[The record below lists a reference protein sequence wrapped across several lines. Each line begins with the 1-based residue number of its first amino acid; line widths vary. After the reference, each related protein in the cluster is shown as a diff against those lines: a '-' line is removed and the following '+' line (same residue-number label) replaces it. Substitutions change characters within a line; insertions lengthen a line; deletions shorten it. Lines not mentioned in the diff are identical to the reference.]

1 MNSPVLNRDFS
12 HPADGWYQ
20 IEPKG
25 EHPNRAAGVVQV
37 IDDAAAK
44 SIVERFNQ
52 EAAAGKLRH
61 GNEMLIDHEHFSDQP
76 DKETR
81 AYGWL
86 TELQNR
92 TDGIYGRVR
101 WSKTGRE
108 AVDGGDYRFFSTEY
122 DAKDCVECR
131 VASGERETDA
141 ELGKN
146 PSLVTRHSSLPP
158 VRPMRLDGLTLTNM
172 NNNRGQKPIT
182 NRGSSGTGVSPVSP
196 QIDSRGQDVRAIK
209 NGAPVLNS
217 TNHSNTIIQNQKN
230 NMNTVAIKLG
240 FAADVS
246 EEIILAEVSRLLNR
260 VTEMIPHEEEN
271 KSLRERLGAIDGEQ
285 VHTLLDLHGVRDEKI
300 RNRLKPVLM
309 GLRNREERVTALL
322 DFGFKPEE
330 RRAVD
335 RQPPRLLNRGE
346 GRQPRAEVMNSN
358 EQALAQRAEAEI
370 GDYKIRNRCSY
381 AEARNAVRIAKPEL
395 FGLEKK

>member
-1 MNSPVLNRDFS
+1 MNSSILNPDFS

-25 EHPNRAAGVVQV
+25 EHPNHAAGVIQM
-37 IDDAAAK
+37 IDEEAMN
-44 SIVERFNQ
+44 SIVAQFNQ
-52 EAAAGKLRH
+52 DAAAGKLRH
-61 GNEMLIDHEHFSDQP
+61 GSEMLIDHEHFSDQP

-86 TELQNR
+86 VELQSR
-92 TDGIYGRVR
+92 EDGIYGRVR
-101 WSKTGRE
+101 WSKTGQE

-122 DAKDCVECR
+122 ASADCVECQ
-131 VASGERETDA
+131 VASGEGEARA
-141 ELGKN
+141 EQGDPNGDMGQKA
-146 PSLVTRHSSLPP
+146 SLATRHSTQPR
-158 VRPMRLDGLTLTNM
+158 VRPLRLDGLTLTNM

-182 NRGSSGTGVSPVSP
+182 NRDSSELANQQPTE
-196 QIDSRGQDVRAIK
+196 RKRM
-209 NGAPVLNS
+209 
-217 TNHSNTIIQNQKN
+217 NTI
-230 NMNTVAIKLG
+230 ADKLG
-240 FAADVS
+240 LAADVS
-246 EEIILAEVSRLLNR
+246 EETVLAEVTRLLNR

-285 VHTLLDLHGVRDEKI
+285 VHTLLDLHGVRDDKI

-309 GLRNREERVTALL
+309 GLRNREERVAALL

-330 RRAVD
+330 RRVAD

-346 GRQPRAEVMNSN
+346 GRQSRAEVMNLN

-370 GDYKIRNRCSY
+370 GDYKIRNRCTY

-395 FGLEKK
+395 FGLDKK

>member
-1 MNSPVLNRDFS
+1 MNSPILNRDFS
-12 HPADGWYQ
+12 HPTDGWYQ

-25 EHPNRAAGVVQV
+25 EHPNRAAGVIQV
-37 IDDAAAK
+37 IDDQAVK
-44 SIVERFNQ
+44 SIVERFNKD
-52 EAAAGKLRH
+52 AAAGKLRH

-86 TELQNR
+86 TELQER
-92 TDGIYGRVR
+92 EDGIYGRVR
-101 WSKTGRE
+101 WSKTGKE

-122 DAKDCVECR
+122 DPKDCSECR
-131 VASGERETDA
+131 VASGMGKTDTEQRTQKVET
-141 ELGKN
+141 G
-146 PSLVTRHSSLPP
+146 SHSSPATRFP
-158 VRPMRLDGLTLTNM
+158 RVHPMRLDGLTLTNM

-182 NRGSSGTGVSPVSP
+182 NRDP
-196 QIDSRGQDVRAIK
+196 
-209 NGAPVLNS
+209 NGAAD
-217 TNHSNTIIQNQKN
+217 NQPTEIKR
-230 NMNTVAIKLG
+230 MNTVAIKLG
-240 FAADVS
+240 LGADVS
-246 EEIILAEVSRLLNR
+246 EEIILAEVTRLLNR

-285 VHTLLDLHGVRDEKI
+285 VHTLLDLHGVRDDKI

-309 GLRNREERVTALL
+309 GLCNREERVAALL

-330 RRAVD
+330 RRAID

-346 GRQPRAEVMNSN
+346 GRQLRAEITNLN

-370 GDYKIRNRCSY
+370 GDYKIRNRCTY

>member
-1 MNSPVLNRDFS
+1 MNSPILNSDFS

-25 EHPNRAAGVVQV
+25 EHPNRAAGVVQM
-37 IDDAAAK
+37 IDEEAMK
-44 SIVERFNQ
+44 SIVDQFNHD
-52 EAAAGKLRH
+52 AAAGKLRH
-61 GNEMLIDHEHFSDQP
+61 GSEMLIDHEHFSDQP

-86 TELQNR
+86 IELQLR
-92 TDGIYGRVR
+92 EDGIYGRVR
-101 WSKTGRE
+101 WSKTGQE

-122 DAKDCVECR
+122 AAGDCVECR
-131 VASGERETDA
+131 GTANE
-141 ELGKN
+141 GKN
-146 PSLVTRHSSLPP
+146 AMGGETADTEKGDTGSSLDTRHDPLRR
-158 VRPMRLDGLTLTNM
+158 VRPLRLDGLTLTNM

-182 NRGSSGTGVSPVSP
+182 NRDPNGTAGNPTTE
-196 QIDSRGQDVRAIK
+196 IK
-209 NGAPVLNS
+209 RM
-217 TNHSNTIIQNQKN
+217 NTI
-230 NMNTVAIKLG
+230 ALKLG
-240 FAADVS
+240 LAADVS
-246 EEIILAEVSRLLNR
+246 EEIVLAEVTRLLNR
-260 VTEMIPHEEEN
+260 VTEILPHEEEN

-309 GLRNREERVTALL
+309 SLKNREERVAALL

-330 RRAVD
+330 RRTVERLA
-335 RQPPRLLNRGE
+335 PRLLNRGE
-346 GRQPRAEVMNSN
+346 GRQSRTEILNLN